1 MQLTKEL
8 FACPLAC
15 LFVQLFVCL
24 SVCPRTN
31 GQIGKRS
38 RLLTHIRFEVHWPLC
53 PLGIDPPFSLEA
65 PCVKGKLFLFR
76 EQPTNA
82 IRTRHQMKTVKQQ
95 FLQIRNHIDN
105 LNVLL
110 SSHLLLV
117 VRGNSVLAS
126 TEFQPGDVLLDITP
140 LTTEPWE
147 NHYNLGHLVAPVS
160 ATSASTSPPPIKRS
174 RSRGPTPAPPAATT
188 PTSPLDLLAVAADTI
203 EKTSWANAG
212 SSETGS
218 SLTTPPP
225 PPPPHGPAWN
235 SCSVA
240 DASAAAVT
248 AAKAMAT
255 LATPRISA
263 ITSTST
269 SRQDQMWSFVPPP
282 PPPPSSPLPGPSHHL
297 DSSDAATAADSHPL
311 PTFNTTFNTSTLAEF
326 NLSSDPSVPL
336 TNPLNQTLN
345 SQPETASNNVYQDL
359 AFFLQNQWILNGSS
373 GGSGGNGSADE
384 PRNRSSIESNN
395 TANNP
400 PDTKVEVLSLG
411 ESAGSLSVKA
421 LTNRIDRL
429 QSLLFDLAKKI
440 NPPLPPPPSTE

>member
-1 MQLTKEL
+1 
-8 FACPLAC
+8 
-15 LFVQLFVCL
+15 
-24 SVCPRTN
+24 
-31 GQIGKRS
+31 
-38 RLLTHIRFEVHWPLC
+38 
-53 PLGIDPPFSLEA
+53 
-65 PCVKGKLFLFR
+65 
-76 EQPTNA
+76 
-82 IRTRHQMKTVKQQ
+82 MKTVKQQ

-212 SSETGS
+212 SSGTGS